1 MKQEKEETKL
11 ELQHERQAR
20 IAAEI
25 QARKL
30 ETLSKEEGAK
40 VQQLEDVKQKLELL
54 LQEEKQALRDEE
66 IGKGT
71 FNLCIMLFFDVSFIL
86 YDETCVVCCSTKFA
100 SESITRGM
108 GEEGATGEAAAG
120 TAGTAR
126 NGEDEETGIRANATR
141 K

>member
-1 MKQEKEETKL
+1 MILLNVYLIARFYCYYQATKQEKEETKL

-30 ETLSKEEGAK
+30 EALSKEEGAK

-66 IGKGT
+66 IGK
-71 FNLCIMLFFDVSFIL
+71 
-86 YDETCVVCCSTKFA
+86 
-100 SESITRGM
+100 SI
-108 GEEGATGEAAAG
+108 
-120 TAGTAR
+120 
-126 NGEDEETGIRANATR
+126 
-141 K
+141 

>member
-1 MKQEKEETKL
+1 M

-66 IGKGT
+66 IGNRLLYLILIVLIFVGLY
-71 FNLCIMLFFDVSFIL
+71 NLDRYVLCIL
-86 YDETCVVCCSTKFA
+86 
-100 SESITRGM
+100 
-108 GEEGATGEAAAG
+108 
-120 TAGTAR
+120 
-126 NGEDEETGIRANATR
+126 
-141 K
+141 

>member
-1 MKQEKEETKL
+1 L

-40 VQQLEDVKQKLELL
+40 VQQLEDIKQKLELL

-66 IGKGT
+66 IGKRLLYLIFT
-71 FNLCIMLFFDVSFIL
+71 ALFL
-86 YDETCVVCCSTKFA
+86 
-100 SESITRGM
+100 
-108 GEEGATGEAAAG
+108 
-120 TAGTAR
+120 
-126 NGEDEETGIRANATR
+126 
-141 K
+141 

>member
-1 MKQEKEETKL
+1 M

-30 ETLSKEEGAK
+30 EVLSKEESAK

-66 IGKGT
+66 IGMNIVYLIYMTICACFCK
-71 FNLCIMLFFDVSFIL
+71 IV
-86 YDETCVVCCSTKFA
+86 
-100 SESITRGM
+100 
-108 GEEGATGEAAAG
+108 
-120 TAGTAR
+120 
-126 NGEDEETGIRANATR
+126 
-141 K
+141 

>member
-1 MKQEKEETKL
+1 VKILIAFFNECFCYQSTKQEKEETKL

-30 ETLSKEEGAK
+30 EALSKEEGAK

-66 IGKGT
+66 IGKNIY
-71 FNLCIMLFFDVSFIL
+71 FISF
-86 YDETCVVCCSTKFA
+86 YYYS
-100 SESITRGM
+100 
-108 GEEGATGEAAAG
+108 
-120 TAGTAR
+120 
-126 NGEDEETGIRANATR
+126 
-141 K
+141 